1 MDTIPFD
8 EIAAGAS
15 VRVTTIDGQHN
26 LSVRDTLMHICGINK
41 KRACE
46 KWDRL
51 PDDMRSELAELVH
64 LFQFPGQG
72 NKPEPVITFKGALKL
87 VMMVSGAKAALYR
100 SAMVKILTR
109 YYAGDGTLLEEVEAN
124 AQSSA
129 PVQQMARAAL
139 AEKEPVVHNE
149 VVLTNKRKLE
159 ELEIAK
165 LEAEIE
171 ARQAETKAKLAES
184 EARQAENE
192 ARRLQANH
200 EHVSKCSASYQ
211 GMCKDTVMD
220 ERARLIFKDLYLN
233 MALLQTPKQQAI
245 TDGAAPA
252 KPSPVKPISL
262 SLVAGDLGMWLSTR
276 DLISLG
282 VELKKRYVAKHGKAP
297 SKHEQLCDGRVTRVN
312 SYTEEDRPLVEQVL
326 RWHADGRV

>member
-1 MDTIPFD
+1 MDAIPFD
-8 EIAAGAS
+8 EIAAGTSA
-15 VRVTTIDGQHN
+15 RTCIIEN
-26 LSVRDTLMHICGINK
+26 LQYLSIRDTLMHVCGLTQ
-41 KRACE
+41 KRANE
-46 KWDRL
+46 KWERL
-51 PDDMRSELAELVH
+51 PEDMKEELAA
-64 LFQFPGQG
+64 FCGQYRFPGPG
-72 NKPEPVITFKGALKL
+72 NPTPSPVITFKGALKL

-139 AEKEPVVHNE
+139 TEKVPVVHNE
-149 VVLTNKRKLE
+149 VALTNKRKLE

-165 LEAEIE
+165 LEADIE
-171 ARQAETKAKLAES
+171 ARQAETKAKL
-184 EARQAENE
+184 AENE

-252 KPSPVKPISL
+252 KPSQVKPISL

>member
-1 MDTIPFD
+1 MDAIPFD
-8 EIAAGAS
+8 EIAAGTSA
-15 VRVTTIDGQHN
+15 RVCMIGGVQC
-26 LSVRDTLMHICGINK
+26 LSIRDILMHTSGLNR
-41 KRACE
+41 KRATE
-46 KWDRL
+46 KWGL
-51 PDDMRSELAELVH
+51 IPQEVKQEVTELVH

-149 VVLTNKRKLE
+149 VALTNKRKLE

-171 ARQAETKAKLAES
+171 ARQAETKAKLAEN

-245 TDGAAPA
+245 TDGASPA
-252 KPSPVKPISL
+252 NPSPVKPISL
-262 SLVAGDLGMWLSTR
+262 SLVAGDLGMRLPTNVLSSIGT
-276 DLISLG
+276 
-282 VELKKRYVAKHGKAP
+282 ELSKRYVAKHGKAP

-312 SYTEEDRPLVEQVL
+312 SYTEEDRPLIEQVL